1 MAVRVL
7 EGRRACDAR
16 PEGSG
21 DALSPPLPAK
31 ALRVLLDWVG
41 VAMKL
46 VLALAGALLLSLI
59 CEKADAQVA
68 REAFYSI
75 PSETVSA
82 ADFLTGKKGTPIA
95 LAGQLRFAKTGYAT
109 GPVVVAGAKQ
119 PLVILLHSAAGPVAE
134 GAPYEEWPR
143 VLNEVGTARP
153 GGDPSPVEVTQLA
166 ASAHV
171 GIGRFCCKS
180 HLPSTSN
187 TDSVSAPR

>member
-1 MAVRVL
+1 
-7 EGRRACDAR
+7 
-16 PEGSG
+16 
-21 DALSPPLPAK
+21 
-31 ALRVLLDWVG
+31 
-41 VAMKL
+41 MKL
-46 VLALAGALLLSLI
+46 VLALAGALFISLI
-59 CEKADAQVA
+59 CEHAEAQVA

-75 PSETVSA
+75 PSETASA
-82 ADFLTGKKGTPIA
+82 ADFLTGKKGTPGE
-95 LAGQLRFAKTGYAT
+95 LAGQLRFAKTGS
-109 GPVVVAGAKQ
+109 AKQ